1 MPEHQPTR
9 RAGIKTHWT
18 ATSRCVVG
26 LTSVL
31 LAIAWG
37 SETIASEDAVELTQ
51 SQRAALV
58 VQLKETYNC
67 DLEDVLFVR
76 ELKVGDQVSI
86 EGRIRCLDQ
95 REVDFDQPKGHQ
107 RFEIR
112 LCQPVVC

>member
-1 MPEHQPTR
+1 MQELENIR
-9 RAGIKTHWT
+9 RAGIKTCFT
-18 ATSRCVVG
+18 ATSRCVAG
-26 LTSVL
+26 LTCAL

-37 SETIASEDAVELTQ
+37 SQTLASENAVELNQ

-67 DLEDVLFVR
+67 DLEEVLYVR
-76 ELKVGDQVSI
+76 ALKVGDQVAL